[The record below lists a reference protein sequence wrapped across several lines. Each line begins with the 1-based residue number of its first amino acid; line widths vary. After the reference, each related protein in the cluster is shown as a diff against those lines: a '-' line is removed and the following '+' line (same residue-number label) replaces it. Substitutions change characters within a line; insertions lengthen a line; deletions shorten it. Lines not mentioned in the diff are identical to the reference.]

1 MRDRHWISIHWALWY
16 ALTSIPLL
24 RFNYHPEDII
34 EFILI
39 DWLKKHREEMDKG
52 LLNLDCYIDHYEHC
66 GKASFDE
73 LMKRY
78 EQLEKDDI
86 DPEPKEDANGGK
98 INLWRKNNEN
108 DIHAE

>member
-1 MRDRHWISIHWALWY
+1 MVSKENEHDDFVYGYVR
-16 ALTSIPLL
+16 
-24 RFNYHPEDII
+24 
-34 EFILI
+34 
-39 DWLKKHREEMDKG
+39 
-52 LLNLDCYIDHYEHC
+52 LDGTEVLPVKF
-66 GKASFDE
+66 GVKEAFDE